1 MLVILLKIY
10 IGYCIFRKVFL
21 YVNSL
26 IALHRVEDKLTRK
39 LWFAASLGMT
49 KRMDKLIK
57 KGADVNYQIKHKA
70 NKNMTGLSWLLL
82 RHHHTI
88 LIKRGFEHLLKKGA
102 DPFVLNLP
110 TTIQNY
116 RISIMQYTAK
126 LQRSFFLRKIL
137 EITKPKSE
145 FIVGF
150 DKYETS
156 MIEEAADA
164 NMPDNF
170 KLLLDYTKENCTK
183 EQQQEMFRRLLSSL
197 IVIGW
202 DYICYWVE
210 KGLDYSV
217 KEKKDDKK
225 IFLIKILEEGLP
237 PASVIDFNG
246 GIDWVDK
253 IWTLL
258 EKRGEKVNVKV
269 TEDLSYYQKYI
280 IKNGKRVL
288 IVRPK
293 KKWSQELKSKRW
305 RPYTHTLHYWI
316 ETKLASNRTRMMI
329 TRILLTCKRV

>member
-1 MLVILLKIY
+1 
-10 IGYCIFRKVFL
+10 
-21 YVNSL
+21 
-26 IALHRVEDKLTRK
+26 
-39 LWFAASLGMT
+39 
-49 KRMDKLIK
+49 
-57 KGADVNYQIKHKA
+57 
-70 NKNMTGLSWLLL
+70 
-82 RHHHTI
+82 
-88 LIKRGFEHLLKKGA
+88 
-102 DPFVLNLP
+102 
-110 TTIQNY
+110 
-116 RISIMQYTAK
+116 MQYTAK

-170 KLLLDYTKENCTK
+170 KLLLDYAKENCTK
-183 EQQQEMFRRLLSSL
+183 EQQQEMFKRLMPAQST
-197 IVIGW
+197 VGW
-202 DYICYWVE
+202 DYIYYWVE
-210 KGLDYSV
+210 SGLDYSV
-217 KEKKDDKK
+217 KEKDAKK
-225 IFLIKILEEGLP
+225 TILVTYLENKGLP

-316 ETKLASNRTRMMI
+316 ETKLVSNRTRMMI